1 MGNSQ
6 IKKGNSESLGETEV
20 FNKEQVE
27 DEIKEQVDSEEVED
41 EIKEQVDSDE
51 VEDEMKEQVDSEEV
65 EDEIKEQVDSE
76 EVEDEIKEPVEQFE
90 VPLSSIPVNDKNG
103 AFQLLIAF
111 INLAYARGAYKQD
124 EVEKIIECINKFVV

>member
-6 IKKGNSESLGETEV
+6 IKKGNSESLGETDV
-20 FNKEQVE
+20 FDNEQVE
-27 DEIKEQVDSEEVED
+27 DENNEQIKESGPEQIEESGPEQI
-41 EIKEQVDSDE
+41 EESGPEQV
-51 VEDEMKEQVDSEEV
+51 
-65 EDEIKEQVDSE
+65 
-76 EVEDEIKEPVEQFE
+76 E

>member
-6 IKKGNSESLGETEV
+6 IKKGNSESLGETDV
-20 FNKEQVE
+20 FN
-27 DEIKEQVDSEEVED
+27 KEQVDSEEVED
-41 EIKEQVDSDE
+41 EI
-51 VEDEMKEQVDSEEV
+51 KEQVDSEEV

>member
-6 IKKGNSESLGETEV
+6 IKKGNSESLGETDV
-20 FNKEQVE
+20 FN
-27 DEIKEQVDSEEVED
+27 
-41 EIKEQVDSDE
+41 
-51 VEDEMKEQVDSEEV
+51 KEQVDSEEV

>member
-6 IKKGNSESLGETEV
+6 IKKGNSESLGETDV
-20 FNKEQVE
+20 F
-27 DEIKEQVDSEEVED
+27 IKEQVDSEE
-41 EIKEQVDSDE
+41 I
-51 VEDEMKEQVDSEEV
+51 
-65 EDEIKEQVDSE
+65 
-76 EVEDEIKEPVEQFE
+76 EDEIKEPVEQFE